1 MAESEENAGK
11 KSEAT
16 PSESVAGS
24 AFYRETVD
32 SIAESQA
39 VIGKAMAAAE
49 PGAVFGAPVERG
61 EYTVITC
68 SEVGGGLG
76 AGFGSGVDESGAGG
90 GGGGGGGGSF
100 GRPVALISIGP
111 DGVEVQPIV
120 DVTKVGIAAIAAVGA
135 LFMAW
140 GRMKGN

>member
-1 MAESEENAGK
+1 
-11 KSEAT
+11 
-16 PSESVAGS
+16 V
-24 AFYRETVD
+24 
-32 SIAESQA
+32 
-39 VIGKAMAAAE
+39 
-49 PGAVFGAPVERG
+49 
-61 EYTVITC
+61 
-68 SEVGGGLG
+68 VGGGLG
-76 AGFGSGVDESGAGG
+76 AGFGSGVDETGTGG